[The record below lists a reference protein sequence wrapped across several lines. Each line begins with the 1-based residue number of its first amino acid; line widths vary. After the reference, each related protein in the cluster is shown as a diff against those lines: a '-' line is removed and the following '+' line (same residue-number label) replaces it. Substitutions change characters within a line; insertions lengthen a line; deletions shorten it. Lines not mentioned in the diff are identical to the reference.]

1 MTEKKK
7 FVFIMLFI
15 MTFIKAQTF
24 TFDTGQTQSNIEL
37 GTFVALSGTIQNI
50 SDDSLQLAVIR
61 TDLSLPQDWNTQ
73 LCFGGICFPPDYDSL
88 ATTSPDAPFY
98 QGPIP
103 PDSSIYFAV
112 WFTAFSEYEGTA
124 TATIKMYD
132 LNNLDYTLFQDY
144 MASTDN
150 FILVNILNDWNLV
163 GLPLNVEDA
172 GYSTIFPDAIPG
184 TLYGFSDTYFQAQD
198 LVDGTGY
205 WLRFENT
212 DIAAVFGDNISEL
225 SIDLNADWNLISG
238 ISDTVELG
246 QFDDPENIIIPGT
259 LFGFTGSYQQES
271 TLIPGKGY
279 WIRASNSGSVS
290 VSTNSTRMGIHDFND
305 RTKNAN
311 EIIINGQ
318 NLYFDLSIPPSE
330 EFSYTLP
337 PKPPLGAFD
346 ARFDD
351 DKYIMKSRGTIEIMN
366 PSELLAISYNI
377 VKTGEEWILKVSESG
392 IEYLLAGRGYIYHE
406 GNIERMILEKLQYEL
421 IPKSFQMVKVF
432 PNPFNP
438 VTNINITLS
447 NSGLSEQFVSINIY
461 DITGK
466 IIKEIYNG
474 NMKKDGYNFQWNGTN
489 NFGAHVTTGVYLLT
503 VNTSKFIYT
512 EKLLF
517 LK

>member
-1 MTEKKK
+1 MTEKKI
-7 FVFIMLFI
+7 FIFMMFFMMEI
-15 MTFIKAQTF
+15 IKAQTF
-24 TFDTGQTQSNIEL
+24 LLDTEQTESIIEL

-61 TDLSLPQDWNTQ
+61 TELSLPQDWNTQ
-73 LCFGGICFPPDYDSL
+73 LCFGGICFPPDFDSL

-112 WFTAFSEYEGTA
+112 WFTAFSEYGGTA
-124 TATIKMYD
+124 TATIKLYD
-132 LNNLDYTLFQDY
+132 LNNPDYILYQNY
-144 MASTDN
+144 MASTNN
-150 FILVNILNDWNLV
+150 FILVSILNDWNLV
-163 GLPLNVEDA
+163 GLPLIVEDA
-172 GYSTIFPDAIPG
+172 EYSTIFPDAILG
-184 TLYGFSDTYFQAQD
+184 TLYGFSDTYFQVQE
-198 LVDGTGY
+198 LVEGTGY
-205 WLRFENT
+205 WLRFENS
-212 DIAAVFGDNISEL
+212 DIAAVFGDNIDDL

-238 ISDTVELG
+238 ISDTVELN

-259 LFGFTGSYQQES
+259 LFGFTGSYQQAS

-279 WIRASNSGSVS
+279 WIRASNSGTVS

-318 NLYFDLSIPPSE
+318 NLYFGVSIPLSE
-330 EFSYTLP
+330 EYSYTLP
-337 PKPPLGAFD
+337 PKPPLGALD

-351 DKYIMKSRGTIEIMN
+351 DKYIMESRGIIEIMN
-366 PSELLAISYNI
+366 PSEILTISYNI
-377 VKTGEEWILKVSESG
+377 VKTDEEWILKVSESE
-392 IEYLLAGRGYIYHE
+392 IEYLLAGRGNIYYE
-406 GNIERMILEKLQYEL
+406 GNIERLVLEKVQHGL
-421 IPKSFQMVKVF
+421 IPKSFHMVKVF

-438 VTNINITLS
+438 VTNINISLS
-447 NSGLSEQFVSINIY
+447 NSDLSEQFVSINIF
-461 DITGK
+461 DLTGK

-474 NMKKDGYNFQWNGTN
+474 NMKKDDYNIQWNGTN
-489 NFGAHVTTGVYLLT
+489 NFGAHVSTGVYLLT